1 MTEPVTWGDLQKLAA
16 EAGFTNPP
24 VGDYLMEVTKSTYKQ
39 SSAGNNMI
47 TIVLKVV
54 TGPHTGATQPHNLVA
69 SANTMGFFMRYA
81 RALGFDDAFFASYS
95 AMQIAQVVQLLAPM
109 LVGRRTLV
117 TIAPDRN
124 DAERLVVGAMKR
136 PPVGFDAVTASP
148 LAPVPPAAQAAAQSV
163 PPPPPITHA
172 QPAAVPVP
180 APAPAPTAGPQPL
193 DYATAPEPPF

>member
-24 VGDYLMEVTKSTYKQ
+24 VGEYLMEVTKSTYKK
-39 SSAGNNMI
+39 SSAGNDMI

-81 RALGFDDAFFASYS
+81 RGLGFDDAFFASY
-95 AMQIAQVVQLLAPM
+95 AALPIAQVVQILAPM
-109 LVGRRTLV
+109 LVGRRSLV

-136 PPVGFDAVTASP
+136 PPAGFDAVAASP
-148 LAPVPPAAQAAAQSV
+148 LTPVPPAVQVAAQSV

-172 QPAAVPVP
+172 QPAAVPP
-180 APAPAPTAGPQPL
+180 TAPTPATTPQPL
-193 DYATAPEPPF
+193 DYATAPDPPF